1 VLPGRKLFFPALCV
15 TITLTSSFL
24 GEARS
29 ATKMGLRGPTLKKL
43 LDARQE
49 DTKSFID
56 FNRKDSTQK
65 MLAFYMKKLAEKSK
79 SKM

>member
-1 VLPGRKLFFPALCV
+1 
-15 TITLTSSFL
+15 
-24 GEARS
+24 
-29 ATKMGLRGPTLKKL
+29 MGLRGPTLKKL